1 MLVHGERRDDL
12 RAYHQDYSRSSYDRP
27 PYHGQED
34 NHRYEGG
41 GGGYYEDRGPQPDY
55 HRNSNMH
62 QVSSSSYPPNGY
74 MREQGDYRDSYQS
87 QDYPRSQ
94 GDRNS
99 NQERK
104 SRFSGR

>member
-1 MLVHGERRDDL
+1 MQMYNNHNLPHQHQQNSFYPPPPTSEQYPPPPSHASTYGERRVDL
-12 RAYHQDYSRSSYDRP
+12 RAYH
-27 PYHGQED
+27 
-34 NHRYEGG
+34 
-41 GGGYYEDRGPQPDY
+41 PDY